1 MAVTWLENNRT
12 WRAED
17 LVLNWNLWRPETER
31 LYHQVISW
39 AASLGSPGP
48 AYSSCPLP
56 GRRELRGLRRPCRG
70 GGRPRR
76 AGVSEA
82 AARPEGDCARPGAV
96 WWLSRKE
103 RPQRRDGYRGWGGG
117 GGSEAPPPPGVLP
130 PSGEPPRRG
139 GAGRPLGRGAG
150 NPAEGR
156 GGVTGAARARRGPP
170 APPASLLTPP
180 PPRSPPSPLPV
191 PSPSWICKCG
201 YNWQP
206 MASALVTWC
215 WWKLREEKLSL
226 GEHRQLSNEPQRP
239 QPEPSRSWAGAGGQ
253 AAGQGEWASRSP
265 PLPPFPPPRRVPG
278 GPGLCLDHADPPL
291 PHRHVRLHEP
301 AGVSG
306 HQLPGHRQGRRGD
319 LHEGECGAGGGG
331 GRRPARPL
339 HPLTPLLSALFAAAG
354 PGPGQPRRQV
364 HAGYLR
370 RAALLH
376 QGNNSPPAASPAP
389 PSAAPAPPRG
399 RPWRGGGAAQPRPAR
414 RRQQQPVKMA
424 DILLLYGGERLRALL
439 RWRRG
444 GGGGVE
450 TDGSVIHRPGVP
462 REAGGRPRSAS
473 PAVARPPPVRRWLR
487 RGPRLRLSPPRRVPA
502 PSRCRFTP
510 SSRQRGSRPGRA
522 AGARG

>member
-1 MAVTWLENNRT
+1 MKVSA
-12 WRAED
+12 
-17 LVLNWNLWRPETER
+17 
-31 LYHQVISW
+31 
-39 AASLGSPGP
+39 GP
-48 AYSSCPLP
+48 
-56 GRRELRGLRRPCRG
+56 
-70 GGRPRR
+70 
-76 AGVSEA
+76 
-82 AARPEGDCARPGAV
+82 
-96 WWLSRKE
+96 
-103 RPQRRDGYRGWGGG
+103 
-117 GGSEAPPPPGVLP
+117 
-130 PSGEPPRRG
+130 
-139 GAGRPLGRGAG
+139 
-150 NPAEGR
+150 
-156 GGVTGAARARRGPP
+156 
-170 APPASLLTPP
+170 
-180 PPRSPPSPLPV
+180 
-191 PSPSWICKCG
+191 
-201 YNWQP
+201 
-206 MASALVTWC
+206 
-215 WWKLREEKLSL
+215 
-226 GEHRQLSNEPQRP
+226 
-239 QPEPSRSWAGAGGQ
+239 
-253 AAGQGEWASRSP
+253 
-265 PLPPFPPPRRVPG
+265 
-278 GPGLCLDHADPPL
+278 
-291 PHRHVRLHEP
+291 
-301 AGVSG
+301 
-306 HQLPGHRQGRRGD
+306 
-319 LHEGECGAGGGG
+319 GGG